1 MARCQI
7 VLLPG
12 VFLSTVLIILF
23 RILTFKLGVYTIHSW
38 RIFVILCT
46 IPAFTSS
53 ILSLLMPES
62 PRYLLVKGKKEKSL
76 KVLKLIYRINKFKPK
91 STTYPVEIESLFKLH
106 KPVIQITP
114 NSNKHLI
121 LRALNHIKLVAKST
135 LYLFSKG
142 LWFRTVVLI
151 ILVFMMSFS
160 TYGITLWFPEYVKN
174 LQQSSRVYLPC
185 QNVTVITPDQIGN
198 YSNLYFSDCTMDPKF
213 SNNSTFHG
221 CSFNRVYFKNGNF
234 KNISLINTT
243 LSSVEFSNA
252 SITDFY
258 LQYSTLHTITWLSVN
273 ATNLSLVQV
282 ESERTIIQK
291 SRIFSGSIL
300 SSHMDRIDL
309 VSSLIYDLNISLSKI
324 LNIELDKANNYNST
338 NLNSTLTFSK
348 DQCPIIFNEDY
359 DHTKLFL
366 ESFYF
371 ALANL
376 PGNIVTVML
385 IDYIPRKWI
394 LSVVLILSG
403 ISVLS
408 LWQVPSVTVSVI
420 LLCVFNGV
428 NVISWNTFNVIT
440 AEVYPT
446 VIRST
451 ATGFLSAINR
461 IGAVT
466 GVNLFAVFITASPAV
481 PILIVAAMLGMAG
494 LGSLLLP
501 RVEKQS
507 LK

>member
-1 MARCQI
+1 
-7 VLLPG
+7 
-12 VFLSTVLIILF
+12 
-23 RILTFKLGVYTIHSW
+23 
-38 RIFVILCT
+38 
-46 IPAFTSS
+46 
-53 ILSLLMPES
+53 MPES
-62 PRYLLVKGKKEKSL
+62 PRYLLVKGKKEQSL

-91 STTYPVEIESLFKLH
+91 NTVYPVEIDSLFKFH
-106 KPVIQITP
+106 KPVIQNTSKIP
-114 NSNKHLI
+114 KYLI
-121 LRALNHIKLVAKST
+121 LRALNHIKLIAKAT
-135 LYLFSKG
+135 LHLFSRG

-151 ILVFMMSFS
+151 LVVFMMSFS
-160 TYGITLWFPEYVKN
+160 TYGITLWFPEYVRN
-174 LQQSSRVYLPC
+174 IQQSSVVYLPC
-185 QNVTVITPDQIGN
+185 QNVTLITPDQLGN
-198 YSNLYFSDCTMDPKF
+198 YSNVAFSDCTMDPKF
-213 SNNSTFHG
+213 SNDRTFHG

-234 KNISLINTT
+234 KNIRLINAT
-243 LSSVEFSNA
+243 LSNVEFNNA
-252 SITDFY
+252 SFTNLY
-258 LQYSTLHTITWLSVN
+258 LQFSTLRTITWLSVN
-273 ATNLSLVQV
+273 TTNLSLVQIQ
-282 ESERTIIQK
+282 SERTIIQK

-309 VSSLIYDLNISLSKI
+309 VSSMVYNLNINFSEI
-324 LNIELDKANNYNST
+324 LNIDLDKAKNYNST
-338 NLNSTLTFSK
+338 NLNSTLTFST

-376 PGNIVTVML
+376 PGNILTVIL
-385 IDYIPRKWI
+385 IDFIPRKWI
-394 LSVVLILSG
+394 LSAVLILSG
-403 ISVLS
+403 VSVFT
-408 LWQVPSVTVSVI
+408 LWQVPSETVSVI
-420 LLCVFNGV
+420 LLCIFNGV

-461 IGAVT
+461 MGAVT

-481 PILIVAAMLGMAG
+481 PILIVAALLGISG
-494 LGSLLLP
+494 LMSLFLP